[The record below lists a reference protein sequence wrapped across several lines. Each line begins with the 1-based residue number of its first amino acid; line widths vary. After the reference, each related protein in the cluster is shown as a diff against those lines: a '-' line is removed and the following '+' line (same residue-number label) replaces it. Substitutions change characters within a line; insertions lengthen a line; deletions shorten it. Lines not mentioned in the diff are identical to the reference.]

1 MNTLASRLHQWYHTH
16 PWRILI
22 TVAAFAVTLIEFALM
37 PIPHGPIADGLVPFL
52 LICYAYA
59 VASMAWH
66 PRVGGILTSVLYI
79 MIAQLRNWCDVDLGI
94 LPFVPGVMLALAL
107 MVYEYTP
114 TLRSRVQEWRDEGI
128 LHVLFWTLGLIYP
141 VALAI
146 YVLVSTFG
154 YYMHG
159 WMDMSAAAWLSSIG
173 IAAQMALAPLT
184 AYALLCRSR
193 AQQAVEETSRLRDRE
208 REFKARERDLALAG
222 SIHDAVTNELSSIA
236 LVAGRKARSEGL
248 PDEERET
255 YDGLY
260 RQSLHALDELHKVI
274 DVLRVPAV
282 NGPSDSTGP
291 ASSAASETA
300 DGDACNTND
309 GPTVIRAALDGID
322 RQLHRV
328 GFDGA
333 GTLTVGGNA
342 PKTLSQVVVDAT
354 CSLLREIC
362 TNVMRH
368 ADPTQPY
375 MIAVRI
381 DGHAITVTETN
392 SCAADESWR
401 GRAGGVGLAAQRSRI
416 ESLGGVMRTTRQDDS
431 WIIHVELPIG

>member
-1 MNTLASRLHQWYHTH
+1 MNTLANRLHHWYHTH

-22 TVAAFAVTLIEFALM
+22 TVAAFIVTLIEFALM

-66 PRVGGILTSVLYI
+66 PRVGGILTAVLYI
-79 MIAQLRNWCDVDLGI
+79 LIAQLRNWCSIDLGI
-94 LPFVPGVMLALAL
+94 LPFIPGVMLALAL

-159 WMDMSAAAWLSSIG
+159 WMDLSAGAWMSSIG
-173 IAAQMALAPLT
+173 IASQMAIAPLV
-184 AYALLCRSR
+184 AYALLCRNR
-193 AQQAVEETSRLRDRE
+193 AQRAIEEASRLRDRE

-222 SIHDAVTNELSSIA
+222 NIHDAVTNELSSIA
-236 LVAGRKARSEGL
+236 LVAGRKARSTDL
-248 PDEERET
+248 PNGERET

-260 RQSLHALDELHKVI
+260 RQSLHALDELHRVI
-274 DVLRVPAV
+274 DMLRVPAV
-282 NGPSDSTGP
+282 GDSSDTAGHASTSATVDGGACNADDGP
-291 ASSAASETA
+291 AM
-300 DGDACNTND
+300 
-309 GPTVIRAALDGID
+309 IRATLDGID

-328 GFDGA
+328 GFDGT
-333 GTLTVGGNA
+333 GMLSIDESA
-342 PKTLSQVVVDAT
+342 PKALSPVVADAIR
-354 CSLLREIC
+354 SLLREIC
-362 TNVMRH
+362 ANIMRH

-381 DGHAITVTETN
+381 GEHTITVTETN

-401 GRAGGVGLAAQRSRI
+401 GRSGGVGLASQRSRI
-416 ESLGGVMRTTRQDDS
+416 ESLGGVVRTTRQDDS
-431 WIIHVELPIG
+431 WIIHVELPIE